1 MAPQLYIT
9 MYKEHFASPGRTK
22 REQLR
27 PTSAHRRNNPQP
39 RPVRARATL
48 QPNYRSHHTLPHP
61 SPPAVTGR
69 PLFPPVR
76 HLSFHSP
83 VTTCPDNY
91 LNTVDTGKTN
101 HMPPVNP
108 STAQALPSADGLQKL
123 QLTEPPAGSGFK
135 LHTAFKG
142 PASGMDYQRTLH
154 PLSAQQLRQHTAAQ
168 LRQRPQTG
176 NPAAAQHHFPQAQYR
191 RSGSNIIL
199 DHSSGCYSCFHVVKP
214 YQAGHY
220 IIHPEFVSECLR

>member
-9 MYKEHFASPGRTK
+9 MYKEQFASPGRVK

-39 RPVRARATL
+39 RPDFLFPWSL
-48 QPNYRSHHTLPHP
+48 QPNYRSRLTPP
-61 SPPAVTGR
+61 RNSPPVDIGR
-69 PLFPPVR
+69 PLFPPVK

-91 LNTVDTGKTN
+91 LNTVDTGKPN

-108 STAQALPSADGLQKL
+108 STALALPSADALQKV
-123 QLTEPPAGSGFK
+123 QLTEPPSGTGFTPHLALK
-135 LHTAFKG
+135 R
-142 PASGMDYQRTLH
+142 DYQRNLH
-154 PLSAQQLRQHTAAQ
+154 PLSAQQLRQHAAAQ
-168 LRQRPQTG
+168 LRTRPQTS
-176 NPAAAQHHFPQAQYR
+176 NPKHHFLHTQYR
-191 RSGSNIIL
+191 RSCSRSSW
-199 DHSSGCYSCFHVVKP
+199 DFSSGCYSCFHVVKP